1 MNIEKLKEEALAYDM
16 GDPKRIQHFIK
27 VHSFAK
33 MIGTAEGLSTE
44 DMDILE
50 TAAVLHDIG
59 IKNAEL
65 KYGSSSGKYQEIEGV
80 PAAKVILSDFTDDKD
95 FISEVCYLISHHHT
109 YAENMPRKLRILM
122 EADFLV
128 NAYEDEMSI
137 DAIKNVRTKL
147 FATECGTRMLDKM
160 FGL

>member
-65 KYGSSSGKYQEIEGV
+65 KYGSSSGKYQAIEGV